1 MMLARYGTL
10 FLVTL
15 PLLAVE
21 PAPLPLEL
29 QQAKK
34 MFLVNSGVENSIQ
47 DRVYDMFSKW
57 SRWTMVN
64 SPEEADVIAILSRQD
79 NVAIL
84 ESRTS
89 STTAT
94 AAVSPGVA
102 IARASSTQTSTPMI
116 FASYDRFLTVIS
128 QKTGARLVSVSCQL
142 RLAQGRTG
150 KHLMDRLKNRFPK
163 PER

>member
-1 MMLARYGTL
+1 MLARYGTVI
-10 FLVTL
+10 FVAL
-15 PLLAVE
+15 PLLAAD

-29 QQAKK
+29 QHAKK
-34 MFLVNSGVENSIQ
+34 MSLVNSGVENSIQ
-47 DRVYDMFSKW
+47 DRVYEEFSKW
-57 SRWTMVN
+57 GRWTMVN

-102 IARASSTQTSTPMI
+102 IARASATQTSTPMI
-116 FASYDRFLTVIS
+116 FASYDRFLTIIGQRS
-128 QKTGARLVSVSCQL
+128 GARLVGVSCQL

-150 KHLMDRLKNRFPK
+150 KHLMDRLKDRFPK
-163 PER
+163 QER